1 MTGKGSKWSDPF
13 HCLHFWFPRV
23 YFWGGG
29 KRRWHSGCLA
39 LQRGNFVDTVI
50 FVFSC
55 CWIYSSAVSWCHC
68 LRIGWCWYC
77 SGHVFLRNDFYI
89 YCLGH
94 GCFFHSFVSAP
105 RSLDL
110 SRRHICI
117 KKLTFWCYYLQ
128 IFWCEFCPDQF
139 LPMRLSSDF
148 VMLILFR
155 ICFWCHYL
163 QFFWGVQCVSSIF
176 FQCHYLRIFRC

>member
-1 MTGKGSKWSDPF
+1 
-13 HCLHFWFPRV
+13 
-23 YFWGGG
+23 
-29 KRRWHSGCLA
+29 
-39 LQRGNFVDTVI
+39 
-50 FVFSC
+50 
-55 CWIYSSAVSWCHC
+55 
-68 LRIGWCWYC
+68 
-77 SGHVFLRNDFYI
+77 LRNDFYI

-128 IFWCEFCPDQF
+128 IFWCEFCTDQF